1 MSGTIGKFTYSEIA
15 FNADGGLDETTG
27 DGTAGVAR
35 ALGANKARD
44 LFVFAHGWNVDYAS
58 ARDLN
63 QWMFSTLSDLLGEDA
78 DGCAALGVLWPSL
91 LFPDDQPS
99 TAPATPS
106 SGAELAKTLL
116 PAFAA
121 PQQQILNTM
130 GTLLDTRPEDPNDLT
145 HFHDLARSLVTTPV
159 PPAGSEDAN
168 LQAALTGNTM
178 ALLTQAAALALALP
192 NHASAESLVNPFDSL
207 WQGGREVLRAFSY
220 YEMKNRAGVVGTQG
234 LGPLLATL
242 AGTDPALNIYLMGH
256 RFGARL
262 VASSLAG
269 LPISATGTAS
279 PVKALY
285 LIQGAFSHF
294 AFASP
299 MPVDATRAGLLA
311 PYARQV
317 DGPFL
322 ATFTRADRAV
332 GTWYPTASFLQRQ
345 DDEDVHDFMFR
356 WEGMGH
362 DGYQQEGTTTMTMVE
377 PGQPYD
383 FTAGGFYNLDANSVI
398 CANQNPFAGA
408 HSDIRHPEVLW
419 PLAHEA
425 KSRRNPNKTP

>member
-1 MSGTIGKFTYSEIA
+1 MSSMIGKFNYSEIA
-15 FNADGGLDETTG
+15 FNADGSLDETTG
-27 DGTAGVAR
+27 DGAAGLAGALSQSGAR
-35 ALGANKARD
+35 E

-63 QWMFSTLSDLLGEDA
+63 QWVFSTLSDLLGGDA
-78 DGCAALGVLWPSL
+78 ENCAALGVLWPSL

-99 TAPATPS
+99 AAPATPS
-106 SGAELAKTLL
+106 NGAELATALA

-121 PQQQILNTM
+121 PQQQNLDTI
-130 GTLLDTRPEDPNDLT
+130 GSLLDNQPENPDDLT
-145 HFHDLARSLVTTPV
+145 HFHDLARSLVTTPG
-159 PPAGSEDAN
+159 PPDGSEDAN
-168 LQAALTGNTM
+168 LQAAMTGNTM
-178 ALLTQAAALALALP
+178 ALLTQAAALALP
-192 NHASAESLVNPFDSL
+192 NHASAESLANPFDSL
-207 WQGGREVLRAFSY
+207 WKGGREVLRAFSY
-220 YEMKNRAGVVGTQG
+220 YEMKNRAGVIGTQG

-242 AGTDPALNIYLMGH
+242 ASSNAALNIYLMGH
-256 RFGARL
+256 SFGARL

-269 LPISATGTAS
+269 LPETAPGTAS
-279 PVKALY
+279 PIKALY

-299 MPVDATRAGLLA
+299 MAVDASRSGLLA
-311 PYARQV
+311 QYASRV

-362 DGYQQEGTTTMTMVE
+362 DGYQQDGTTTITMLG
-377 PGQPYD
+377 PGQPYA
-383 FTAGGFYNLDANSVI
+383 FTAQGFYNLDANAVI
-398 CANQNPFAGA
+398 CADQNPFAGA

-419 PLAHEA
+419 PLAYAA
-425 KSRRNPNKTP
+425 KSRRLPE

>member
-1 MSGTIGKFTYSEIA
+1 MSGMIGKFSYSEIA
-15 FNADGGLDETTG
+15 FNADGSLDETTG
-27 DGTAGVAR
+27 DGADGLAG
-35 ALGANKARD
+35 ALAHDGARD

-58 ARDLN
+58 ARDLY
-63 QWMFSTLSDLLGEDA
+63 QWMFSTLSDLLGDNA
-78 DGCAALGVLWPSL
+78 DGCAAMGVLWPSL

-99 TAPATPS
+99 AAPAAPS
-106 SGAELAKTLL
+106 SGAELAKALA
-116 PAFAA
+116 PAFAS
-121 PQQQILNTM
+121 PQQQNLDTI
-130 GTLLDTRPEDPNDLT
+130 GSLLDNQPEDPDDLT
-145 HFHDLARSLVTTPV
+145 RFHDLARSLVTTPG
-159 PPAGSEDAN
+159 PPDGSEDAN

-178 ALLTQAAALALALP
+178 ALLTQAAALALP
-192 NHASAESLVNPFDSL
+192 NHASAEGIDNPFDSL
-207 WQGGREVLRAFSY
+207 WKGGREVLRAFSY
-220 YEMKNRAGVVGTQG
+220 YEMKNRAGVIGAQG

-242 AGTDPALNIYLMGH
+242 AGSDPALNIYLMGH
-256 RFGARL
+256 SFGARL

-269 LPISATGTAS
+269 LPDNATGAAS
-279 PVKALY
+279 QIKTLY

-299 MPVDATRAGLLA
+299 MPVDASRSGLLA
-311 PYARQV
+311 QYASRV

-356 WEGMGH
+356 WEGLGH
-362 DGYQQEGTTTMTMVE
+362 DGYQQDGTTTITMLE

-383 FTAGGFYNLDANSVI
+383 FTARGFYNLDANSVI
-398 CANQNPFAGA
+398 CADQNPFSGA

-425 KSRRNPNKTP
+425 KSRRVPE

>member
-1 MSGTIGKFTYSEIA
+1 MSSTVGKFNYSEIA
-15 FNADGGLDETTG
+15 FNADGSVDETTG
-27 DGTAGVAR
+27 DGAGGVA
-35 ALGANKARD
+35 AELAHNGARD
-44 LFVFAHGWNVDYAS
+44 LFVFAHGWNVDHAS
-58 ARDLN
+58 ARDLT

-78 DGCAALGVLWPSL
+78 TGCAALGVFWPSL

-99 TAPATPS
+99 AAPATLP
-106 SGAELAKTLL
+106 SGAELAKALS

-121 PQQQILNTM
+121 PQQQNLDSI
-130 GTLLDTRPEDPNDLT
+130 GALLDTQPEDPNDLI
-145 HFHDLARSLVTTPV
+145 HFHELARSLVTTPA
-159 PPAGSEDAN
+159 PPDGSEDAN

-178 ALLTQAAALALALP
+178 ALLTQAAALALP
-192 NHASAESLVNPFDSL
+192 NHASAESIANPFDSL
-207 WQGGREVLRAFSY
+207 WKGGREVLRAFSY
-220 YEMKNRAGVVGTQG
+220 YEMKNRAGLIGAQG

-242 AGTDPALNIYLMGH
+242 AGADPALNIYLLGH
-256 RFGARL
+256 SFGARL

-269 LPISATGTAS
+269 LPDSATGSAS
-279 PVKALY
+279 PVKTLY

-299 MPVDATRAGLLA
+299 MPVDASRTGLLA
-311 PYARQV
+311 QYADRV

-362 DGYQQEGTTTMTMVE
+362 DGYQQDGATTITLLE
-377 PGQPYD
+377 SGQNYD
-383 FTAGGFYNLDANSVI
+383 FTARCFYNLDANSVI
-398 CANQNPFAGA
+398 CADQNLFAGA

-425 KSRRNPNKTP
+425 KSRRS